1 LYCFIKYRIIEVI
14 FQNLIPNH
22 MTQED
27 VDRIENE
34 KALAKLRAEQD
45 KALAEAK
52 KAEDEKIA
60 EPIEF
65 KELEE
70 DLPPAGPAAE

>member
-1 LYCFIKYRIIEVI
+1 
-14 FQNLIPNH
+14 
-22 MTQED
+22 MTQAD

-65 KELEE
+65 KKPED
-70 DLPPAGPAAE
+70 DLPPAGDQNPPAGDVDPGAQAPTVPTE

>member
-1 LYCFIKYRIIEVI
+1 
-14 FQNLIPNH
+14 

-34 KALAKLRAEQD
+34 KALAKLRAAQD

-52 KAEDEKIA
+52 KAEDLRIA

-65 KELEE
+65 KEPE
-70 DLPPAGPAAE
+70 DVEPEAAPAQEVDTLPKAKKGKKAE

>member
-1 LYCFIKYRIIEVI
+1 
-14 FQNLIPNH
+14 
-22 MTQED
+22 MTQAD

-52 KAEDEKIA
+52 LAEDAKIA

-65 KELEE
+65 KEAE
-70 DLPPAGPAAE
+70 DVEPPADLITDPGTADPNALPQAE